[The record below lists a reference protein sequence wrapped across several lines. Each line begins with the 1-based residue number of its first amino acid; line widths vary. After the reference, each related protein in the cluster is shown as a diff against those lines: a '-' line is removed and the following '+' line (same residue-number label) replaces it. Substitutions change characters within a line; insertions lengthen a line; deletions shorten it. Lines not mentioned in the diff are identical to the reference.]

1 MAYNKQPAVDR
12 ATLMGS
18 PIVRYRRC
26 LERGD
31 FSLEA
36 NTEAV
41 PEPGLF
47 YLLRNGTVLLQS
59 LEYAP
64 VEAAYNQLCREHWEL
79 QLTSETPKRR
89 LAGAWGMI
97 GLEPA
102 HLSAAEII
110 AQDGT
115 PHDQA
120 RLLRTQNRQRY
131 LRRQRAA

>member
-1 MAYNKQPAVDR
+1 MAIVKQPPANR
-12 ATLMGS
+12 SALMGS
-18 PIVRYRRC
+18 ATVRYRRC

-36 NTEAV
+36 NTDAV
-41 PEPGLF
+41 PEQGQF
-47 YLLRNGTVLLQS
+47 YLLRNGDVLLQS

-79 QLTSETPKRR
+79 QLSSDTATRR
-89 LAGAWGMI
+89 LAGAWGI
-97 GLEPA
+97 LSLEPA
-102 HLSAAEII
+102 HLSATAII
-110 AQDGT
+110 TADGT
-115 PHDQA
+115 PQDQV

>member
-1 MAYNKQPAVDR
+1 MAYTKQPVADR
-12 ATLMGS
+12 STLMGA
-18 PIVRYRRC
+18 PLVHYRRC

-47 YLLRNGTVLLQS
+47 YLLRNGSVLLQS

-79 QLTSETPKRR
+79 QLTSETPTRR
-89 LAGAWGMI
+89 LAGAWGMLS
-97 GLEPA
+97 LEPA
-102 HLSAAEII
+102 HLPAAAII

-120 RLLRTQNRQRY
+120 RFLRTQNRQRY
-131 LRRQRAA
+131 LRRQRTA